1 MRDQKEENEL
11 MFTREIICQMIE
23 RAYLDA
29 TSNTEGFMRQHTT
42 NVAIKHQDDAIHF
55 LKSKGFEPLCEA
67 IGISP
72 DVIRKKAF
80 VTERLG
86 RKQRQLP

>member
-1 MRDQKEENEL
+1 

-29 TSNTEGFMRQHTT
+29 TGKTEGFMRTHTT

-55 LKSKGFEPLCEA
+55 LKSKGFEQLCEA
-67 IGISP
+67 IGISSSQ
-72 DVIRKKAF
+72 IRDKAF
-80 VTERLG
+80 LTDREG

>member
-1 MRDQKEENEL
+1 MRDQKKENEL

-29 TSNTEGFMRQHTT
+29 TGKTEGFMRTHTT

-55 LKSKGFEPLCEA
+55 LKSKGFEQLCEA
-67 IGISP
+67 IGISSSQ
-72 DVIRKKAF
+72 IRDKAF
-80 VTERLG
+80 TTDREG
-86 RKQRQLP
+86 RKPRQLP